1 MRTAA
6 LLPLPPCTPP
16 LLANHCVPPATHP
29 MQAMREDGL
38 LYLQDAAGRPAALVT
53 EADLPAAGGVVHV
66 IDSVLLPRKL
76 AAATEVPPAQPAAP
90 SGAAGRVAGVAAALL
105 AALLAAAIA

>member
-1 MRTAA
+1 
-6 LLPLPPCTPP
+6 
-16 LLANHCVPPATHP
+16 
-29 MQAMREDGL
+29 MQAVRKDGL

-53 EADLPAAGGVVHV
+53 EADLPAASGVVHV

-90 SGAAGRVAGVAAALL
+90 SGAAGRAAGGAAALL
-105 AALLAAAIA
+105 VALLAVAMA